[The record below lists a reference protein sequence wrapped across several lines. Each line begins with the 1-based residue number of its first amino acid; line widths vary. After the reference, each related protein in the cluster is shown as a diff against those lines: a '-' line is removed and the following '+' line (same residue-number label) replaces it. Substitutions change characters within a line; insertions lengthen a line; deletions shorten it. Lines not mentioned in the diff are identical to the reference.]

1 MTIQYTH
8 NFKSILF
15 RSFAMGLQPLIKVL
29 LEISKGLQV
38 FTCLP
43 YHLSLPHSKVGMTFS
58 YLEIFFGILLN
69 ISILFPQLP
78 LVNPSPFFNPKV

>member
-8 NFKSILF
+8 NFTSILF

-58 YLEIFFGILLN
+58 YLEIFFWYFIKHLYTVSTASLG
-69 ISILFPQLP
+69 
-78 LVNPSPFFNPKV
+78 